1 MNPFHSFSKGN
12 KHLHSVCLP
21 WKCFTPSLL
30 WWYSVRAAGQEG
42 LHRAGRVDNF
52 KTDKIKDTWSFS
64 FIVFRMTSRLCA
76 IHFSYVNHK
85 IELDVFKCHLNINIA
100 SKHFVKRDRNSEIYS
115 SLSFFFFFLN
125 LSVHFCHRL
134 DSNQVHISFIVSME
148 IFNTLLFEL
157 KVLFIKVI
165 TLLSFFIL
173 LYISDLFELA
183 NIKQSKCR
191 FCTSAIV
198 FFVTLKHTALVN
210 KFASHI
216 CQKHKI

>member
-85 IELDVFKCHLNINIA
+85 TELDVFKCHLNINIA

-115 SLSFFFFFLN
+115 SLSFFFFFFKFECTFLPQIRFQP
-125 LSVHFCHRL
+125 S
-134 DSNQVHISFIVSME
+134 SYFI
-148 IFNTLLFEL
+148 
-157 KVLFIKVI
+157 
-165 TLLSFFIL
+165 
-173 LYISDLFELA
+173 
-183 NIKQSKCR
+183 
-191 FCTSAIV
+191 
-198 FFVTLKHTALVN
+198 H
-210 KFASHI
+210 
-216 CQKHKI
+216 CQHGDF